1 METVNLHE
9 IKELENG
16 IVIEAFSSGL
26 TIGSAFWLLRF
37 ENNTICC
44 MMNLVFFFFVFFFN
58 REPYQDIGILYFLIC
73 KASKI

>member
-16 IVIEAFSSGL
+16 IVIEAFSSGS

-37 ENNTICC
+37 EIIR
-44 MMNLVFFFFVFFFN
+44 FV
-58 REPYQDIGILYFLIC
+58 
-73 KASKI
+73 A